1 MSNLEDKYRNDTLS
15 PAELQALR
23 EEVNAMSDPELEQR
37 LYQSWKE
44 KDIDASF
51 VEDERMAKI
60 KGKINVAIGKER
72 SIVPMFIRYGQIAAA
87 VLLPVFITLSIYL
100 YYENSRITSDE
111 MIVSTG
117 MGERANVTLPDG
129 TAVSLNS
136 NSRLG
141 YIPKTYNQEK
151 RNIEFS
157 GEAYFQV
164 MKNASVPFIID
175 AKGLK
180 VQVLGTTFNLSVR
193 ENAQTAELA
202 LEEGSVQLLSV
213 KSNKKVILSPSQKA
227 ILDQKTGAIT
237 VVSSE
242 NVKDAS
248 AWRLGDMV
256 FRNTPLSEVLRTIE
270 ENYDVSI
277 EINSDIRL
285 TDQFT
290 GSVPVGNLNEVLEVL
305 EKSYHFKTEITGKI
319 ILLSNN

>member
-1 MSNLEDKYRNDTLS
+1 MGNLEDKYRKDTLS
-15 PAELQALR
+15 PVELQVLR
-23 EEVNAMSDPELEQR
+23 EEVNAMSDNELEQS
-37 LYQSWKE
+37 LYQAWKE
-44 KDIDASF
+44 EDIDSTF
-51 VEDERMAKI
+51 VEDERVAKI
-60 KGKINVAIGKER
+60 KKKIDTVIGKEH
-72 SIVPMFIRYGQIAAA
+72 STMLMFIRVGQIAAA
-87 VLLPVFITLSIYL
+87 VLLPVFMALSVYL

-129 TAVSLNS
+129 TVVSLNS
-136 NSRLG
+136 DSKLG
-141 YIPKTYNQEK
+141 YIPKTYNQEE

-164 MKNASVPFIID
+164 AKNASVPFIIN

-202 LEEGSVQLLSV
+202 LEEGSVRLLSV
-213 KSNKKVILSPSQKA
+213 KSNKMVTLSPLQKA
-227 ILDQKTGAIT
+227 ILDQNTGAIT
-237 VVSSE
+237 VVSEE
-242 NVKDAS
+242 NVSDAS

-270 ENYDVSI
+270 ENYNVSI
-277 EINSDIRL
+277 EINSDICL

-319 ILLSNN
+319 ILLSSN